1 MYCSVRNWVPDFL
14 CICCKPCISGWLCLF
29 FLSFFPAVEKRKI
42 LVIFSSRKF
51 QKNSLSGNFSE
62 WNFSCDN
69 INWKSPI
76 AFSRTRVSFQ
86 ISRKP
91 GSRASSKDQLR
102 LPLGILV
109 LCSES
114 SLGNLAC
121 GSRILESYKPL
132 PDLVLQHLTFLS
144 CLVEFS
150 VGSCVPLSMEQ
161 HTGQLCCWEYWVE
174 ELASTDGPKIN
185 TWTV

>member
-1 MYCSVRNWVPDFL
+1 MYCSIRNYVPDFL
-14 CICCKPCISGWLCLF
+14 CICCKLCISEWLCLIF
-29 FLSFFPAVEKRKI
+29 FFFSPVAEKRKI
-42 LVIFSSRKF
+42 LVIFSSSEF

-86 ISRKP
+86 ISCKL
-91 GSRASSKDQLR
+91 GSRASSKAQLH
-102 LPLGILV
+102 LPLGILL
-109 LCSES
+109 LCFES

-121 GSRILESYKPL
+121 GSWILESYKPL
-132 PDLVLQHLTFLS
+132 PVLVLRHLTFPS

-150 VGSCVPLSMEQ
+150 VGSCVPLHVEQ
-161 HTGQLCCWEYWVE
+161 HTSQLYC
-174 ELASTDGPKIN
+174 
-185 TWTV
+185 